1 MKSDQKDE
9 LIGRLRPGASAAASD
24 LLSSELLLFLF
35 FNYQRFRS
43 MQRCSPPDI
52 NIQQQSSH
60 LEFSA
65 QVLPQVLTVK
75 IQTLDPLVDVD

>member
-1 MKSDQKDE
+1 
-9 LIGRLRPGASAAASD
+9 
-24 LLSSELLLFLF
+24 
-35 FNYQRFRS
+35 